1 MNLYAY
7 VGNNAINYSDP
18 LGLYSWREFGS
29 DVGNAWNS
37 LSNDPRV
44 NWGVKIVGGLLE
56 TTFWTFM
63 IVDWWAICMS
73 VWWCL
78 VWWVLV
84 VQWSINFWWWI
95 WTTADWITQLITWE
109 FEDRGSQYLNAVDN
123 WLNYFWANCTTK
135 AVVKG
140 VGVAIDTAYT
150 VKGIVKSAGKRW
162 KNVVDIELK
171 YKEDWTEEQRLCAD
185 EKCAFLTKADTR
197 VNHNVERSWIDGSSL
212 YKKSWG
218 TVPEWSD
225 VDHKVDLQL
234 WWKNILDNLAPL
246 DSSVN
251 RSLWAQI
258 RAKIKNLPHW
268 TKIWKI
274 TIRD

>member
-150 VKGIVKSAGKRW
+150 IKGIVKSAGKIFTKETQQAIEKIELEWGYYLEWHSLERATERSISYL
-162 KNVVDIELK
+162 DIEK
-171 YKEDWTEEQRLCAD
+171 TIINWE
-185 EKCAFLTKADTR
+185 
-197 VNHNVERSWIDGSSL
+197 
-212 YKKSWG
+212 
-218 TVPEWSD
+218 
-225 VDHKVDLQL
+225 
-234 WWKNILDNLAPL
+234 KNI
-246 DSSVN
+246 
-251 RSLWAQI
+251 
-258 RAKIKNLPHW
+258 W
-268 TKIWKI
+268 TKPWTVDYILKWYRTTSKWKI
-274 TIRD
+274 LNLKVTVNPETKKIVTVFPFTK